1 MDNYDNYYDTNY
13 EEVTDESPK
22 MPQLYYTIGDV
33 AKELGEETST
43 IRYWSNKYHDLLDV
57 ELCNTH
63 RRYSK
68 LDIDKLRV
76 VKKCKEKNM
85 SHNQI
90 INTLKETN
98 FDITIIEKRFED
110 MQKPFDIQLLAS
122 ALAVEVENRLKELE
136 DNLFARITE
145 HMNNQ
150 AENVNNMA
158 DTIKE
163 EVCTTVDEVINEK
176 LEGIEDNI
184 GDINKKLD
192 EIKEFACV
200 DMNKE
205 KERENDKWWKKIFR

>member
-13 EEVTDESPK
+13 EEVTGEAPK
-22 MPQLYYTIGDV
+22 TPQLYYTIGDV

-150 AENVNNMA
+150 AENINNMA

-176 LEGIEDNI
+176 LEGLEDNI

-192 EIKEFACV
+192 ELKDFACV

-205 KERENDKWWKKIFR
+205 KERESDKWWKKIFR

>member
-13 EEVTDESPK
+13 EEVTGETPK
-22 MPQLYYTIGDV
+22 TPQLYYTIGDV

-150 AENVNNMA
+150 AENINNMA

-176 LEGIEDNI
+176 LEGLEDNI

>member
-13 EEVTDESPK
+13 EEVADESPK

-150 AENVNNMA
+150 AENINNMA
-158 DTIKE
+158 DAIKE
-163 EVCTTVDEVINEK
+163 EVCTTVDEVVNEK
-176 LEGIEDNI
+176 LEGIENNI
-184 GDINKKLD
+184 GYINEKLED
-192 EIKEFACV
+192 IKEFACV
-200 DMNKE
+200 DINKE

>member
-22 MPQLYYTIGDV
+22 KPQLYYTIGDV

-90 INTLKETN
+90 INTLKEAN

-150 AENVNNMA
+150 AENINNMA

-176 LEGIEDNI
+176 LEGLEDNI

-192 EIKEFACV
+192 ELKDFACV

-205 KERENDKWWKKIFR
+205 KERESDKWWKKIFR

>member
-150 AENVNNMA
+150 AENINNMA

-176 LEGIEDNI
+176 LEGLEDNI

-192 EIKEFACV
+192 ELKDFACI

-205 KERENDKWWKKIFR
+205 KERESDKWWKKIFR